1 MYPNNT
7 QKKIKKIPKRL
18 RKDEDRGG
26 GGDCGSDDIDNPHH
40 HRTKFIPIR
49 QKYFNNSIKCNDI
62 DKIMLG
68 LCVVVIFLIENC
80 WAGYACL
87 SNPCIF
93 GVCMDD
99 INR

>member
-1 MYPNNT
+1 MWSNT
-7 QKKIKKIPKRL
+7 IKKIKKIPKRL

-26 GGDCGSDDIDNPHH
+26 GDIDDPY
-40 HRTKFIPIR
+40 HRTKLISTK
-49 QKYFNNSIKCNDI
+49 KYFNNNSSIKSNI

>member
-1 MYPNNT
+1 MYHNT
-7 QKKIKKIPKRL
+7 IKKIKKIPKRL

-26 GGDCGSDDIDNPHH
+26 GDDIDDPHH
-40 HRTKFIPIR
+40 HRTKSLSI
-49 QKYFNNSIKCNDI
+49 KKNFNNSIKCNNI

>member
-1 MYPNNT
+1 MWSNT
-7 QKKIKKIPKRL
+7 IKKIKKIPKRL

-26 GGDCGSDDIDNPHH
+26 GDKPLGKPHQ
-40 HRTKFIPIR
+40 RTKLISTTTK
-49 QKYFNNSIKCNDI
+49 KYFNKSSCIIKNNNI

>member
-1 MYPNNT
+1 MYHNT
-7 QKKIKKIPKRL
+7 VKKIKKIPKRL

-26 GGDCGSDDIDNPHH
+26 GDDIDDPHH
-40 HRTKFIPIR
+40 HRTKLLSI
-49 QKYFNNSIKCNDI
+49 KKNFNNSIKCNNI

>member
-1 MYPNNT
+1 MLPNT
-7 QKKIKKIPKRL
+7 KKTLKKIPKRL

-26 GGDCGSDDIDNPHH
+26 GFHDPFQLKN
-40 HRTKFIPIR
+40 T
-49 QKYFNNSIKCNDI
+49 KYFDSVKKINYI

-80 WAGYACL
+80 QAGYACL

>member
-1 MYPNNT
+1 MWPNT
-7 QKKIKKIPKRL
+7 IKKIKKIPKRL

-26 GGDCGSDDIDNPHH
+26 GH
-40 HRTKFIPIR
+40 HRIKLTTT
-49 QKYFNNSIKCNDI
+49 QKYFNKNKSSRIKSNNI